1 MRQSFDLLGMPG
13 VTWHQFF
20 QDWGNAI
27 QKMAQWPLIRWFT
40 PAMPVNLIMGDGRLV
55 SCIEKNGMGI
65 VQLDVGT
72 KSKFSGVVL
81 PEDLVLW
88 RTMSF
93 PDLGSNELQEALSLD
108 VMGASPFPQDDLIWV
123 STPPQ
128 RGDGNVKISVCLT
141 SRKIVEKHLS
151 TQRAVTNSNNAFEVW
166 VQAPAHPDL
175 MLIPGFGEKSRK
187 KLSSR
192 GLRVNLA
199 LLSLLTVT
207 CVAAA
212 ITPTWQLR
220 MRALQAVQEYEKLH
234 SSAVPAV
241 KNREQLLV
249 LESQIEQIKVQ
260 VEKSIQPEA
269 SLSSLTQFMPDEAYL
284 TGLQMQ
290 GNKITLIGQAP
301 NAALLMQKLSA
312 QAGVKDVR
320 APTAAVKVRGMDRE
334 NFNIELTL
342 EPVQGG
348 GTP

>member
-1 MRQSFDLLGMPG
+1 MRKSFDFSGMPG
-13 VTWHQFF
+13 VTWHQLFEE
-20 QDWGNAI
+20 WGSAI
-27 QKMAQWPLIRWFT
+27 QKMAQWPLIRWLT

-55 SCIEKNGMGI
+55 SCIEKNGMGM
-65 VQLDVGT
+65 VQPDAGT
-72 KSKFSGVVL
+72 KSRFSGVVL
-81 PEDLVLW
+81 PDDLVLW

-93 PDLGSNELQEALSLD
+93 PDLGSNELQEALVLD
-108 VMGASPFPQDDLIWV
+108 VMGASPFPPDDLIWV
-123 STPPQ
+123 STPLR
-128 RGDGNVKISVCLT
+128 RGDGKVKTSVCMT
-141 SRKIVEKHLS
+141 SRKIVEKHLA
-151 TQRAVTNSNNAFEVW
+151 TQRTVPDPSKAFEVW
-166 VQAPAHPDL
+166 VNAPAQTDL

-220 MRALQAVQEYEKLH
+220 MRALQAVQDYEKLH

-241 KNREQLLV
+241 KNREQLLM

-260 VEKSIQPEA
+260 IEKSIQPEA

-290 GNKITLIGQAP
+290 GNKITLIGLAP

-320 APTAAVKVRGMDRE
+320 APTAAVKARGTDRE

-342 EPVQGG
+342 ETVQGG
-348 GTP
+348 G